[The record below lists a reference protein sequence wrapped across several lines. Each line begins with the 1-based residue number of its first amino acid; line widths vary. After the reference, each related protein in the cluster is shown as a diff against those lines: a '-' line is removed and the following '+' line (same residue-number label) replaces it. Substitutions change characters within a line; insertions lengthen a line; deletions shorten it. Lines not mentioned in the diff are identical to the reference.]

1 MQSWPIHEANAH
13 VAELVMQCCENRVEG
28 RLFLYVLGLR
38 EIQCGMEQQEEESQ
52 P

>member
-38 EIQCGMEQQEEESQ
+38 EIQCGMEQLEEAHQ